1 MTSSWEGRDEGDNGG
16 VEWEWGWIYSN
27 VLCRSVKIQDGIF
40 ENIPDTGKNRGNASC
55 NSQVLSCVFLQK

>member
-1 MTSSWEGRDEGDNGG
+1 MGMIVD
-16 VEWEWGWIYSN
+16 IIKMFF
-27 VLCRSVKIQDGIF
+27 CRSVKIQDGIF